1 MNGLIPGEFQLISV
15 NYNLFR
21 LDDKKRELDKFTN
34 ETDEFSDLAIEK
46 QFVSD
51 CSFNF
56 FFACLENPNSE

>member
-51 CSFNF
+51 CSFKF
-56 FFACLENPNSE
+56 FFRASGKPE